1 VSQYGTFEGD
11 VVARWLT
18 HGGDDRDMKLMQNFA
33 FTGPDMKRWVAP
45 KGSVV
50 NGASIPAAL
59 WSTVGPPFVG
69 DYRRATVIHDVACE
83 EKTEPHDEVHRAFYY
98 AMRAD
103 GVGWLKA
110 NTMYQAVKQLGQGG
124 ISTPAWRRR
133 SARPVS
139 PRWSRSSKQ

>member
-1 VSQYGTFEGD
+1 MSQYGTFEGD

-59 WSTVGPPFVG
+59 WSTAGPPFVG

-83 EKTEPHDEVHRAFYY
+83 EKTEPHDEVHRAFYF

-103 GVGWLKA
+103 GVGRLKA